1 MCEAPIAKN
10 SEDGANGRTGGKE
23 GMVRSV
29 SPKEFNSTETSK
41 GEMMHIRKVVVFA
54 SLIIAAM
61 FGFSSSQ
68 RMQAQDKSAPSTM
81 ASIDPYLMAR
91 SAAPPSVAKDAA
103 VMVLGRHGYETA
115 VEGKNGFVCAV
126 GRSWDLPK
134 NNPAFWDPKIHG
146 PICLSAPGARSF
158 LPIYFKKTEL
168 AIAGRSNT
176 QIEAAIIDGISK
188 GELPTPEPGSMS
200 YMLSKQGYLN
210 AGIKGPWLPHVM
222 FFVPE
227 IDPKALGSDLG
238 DDVPL
243 DAHEEK
249 IGRYTT
255 IDVPVSNWSDGT
267 PSPLNGGSH

>member
-1 MCEAPIAKN
+1 
-10 SEDGANGRTGGKE
+10 
-23 GMVRSV
+23 
-29 SPKEFNSTETSK
+29 
-41 GEMMHIRKVVVFA
+41 MMHSRTFVVFG
-54 SLIIAAM
+54 SLLIAAM
-61 FGFSSSQ
+61 FGFSSPQ
-68 RMQAQDKSAPSTM
+68 RMQAQDKSAHSTM
-81 ASIDPYLMAR
+81 DSIDPYLMNRDVEVAMAR
-91 SAAPPSVAKDAA
+91 SAAPPSVAKDAT

-115 VEGKNGFVCAV
+115 VEGTNGFVCAV

-134 NNPAFWDPKIHG
+134 NNPGFWDPKIHG

-158 LPIYFKKTEL
+158 LPIYLKKTEL
-168 AIAGRSNT
+168 AIAGRSNV
-176 QIEAAIIDGISK
+176 QIEDDIRDGIAT
-188 GELPTPEPGSMS
+188 GELPTPESGSMS

-222 FFVPE
+222 FFVSE
-227 IDPKALGSDLG
+227 IDPKSLGSGLG

-267 PSPLNGGSH
+267 PSPMSGGSH

>member
-1 MCEAPIAKN
+1 MSQMGQKMFAVIAL
-10 SEDGANGRTGGKE
+10 GA
-23 GMVRSV
+23 
-29 SPKEFNSTETSK
+29 
-41 GEMMHIRKVVVFA
+41 FA
-54 SLIIAAM
+54 LVIG
-61 FGFSSSQ
+61 FGQ
-68 RMQAQDKSAPSTM
+68 LRQAQAQDAKNPYPSM
-81 ASIDPYLMAR
+81 LPLDQYLMDRDAEIVMSR
-91 SAAPPSVAKDAA
+91 SAGPNSVSSGAK
-103 VMVLGRHGYETA
+103 VLVLGLHGYETA
-115 VEGKNGFVCAV
+115 VEGNNGFVCLV
-126 GRSWDLPK
+126 GRSWDLAK
-134 NNPAFWDPKIHG
+134 NKRAFWDPKIHG

-176 QIEAAIIDGISK
+176 QIEDAIIDGIAK
-188 GELPTPEPGSMS
+188 GELPTPEPGSVS